1 MLPPLTGDQLK
12 SRVRKRKHSAGPGG
26 WKPSELM
33 HAPDA
38 FQAIA
43 EELNAIEQGRTW
55 PEALLPWNQTHA
67 QKPHKEM
74 GVLDSMRPISVATII
89 YRSWSVRVRQLRE
102 HIAHTVPAEQHGAI
116 HKRGVHTALLR
127 MLFFWSEINSILA
140 SHSGSVPSRRATC
153 LRPSMLCSTCTPLR
167 RWGACAYQ

>member
-1 MLPPLTGDQLK
+1 
-12 SRVRKRKHSAGPGG
+12 
-26 WKPSELM
+26 M

-74 GVLDSMRPISVATII
+74 GVLDSMRPISVAPII

-102 HIAHTVPAEQHGAI
+102 HIAHMVPAEQHGAI

-127 MLFFWSEINSILA
+127 MLAFLERDKQHL
-140 SHSGSVPSRRATC
+140 GQ
-153 LRPSMLCSTCTPLR
+153 PLR
-167 RWGACAYQ
+167 FSTLTASDLLRCFVLHALH